1 MDNATASLS
10 LMLKQL
16 KLATMVKEWDALGN
30 KAVKEQWSPQ
40 QYLSELCHIELAN
53 REDKRLQR
61 LLKDAKLPAGKN
73 LGNFDFNL
81 VDGISK
87 HQVIDLVNQPRWLK
101 LGSNCNPPGK
111 SEQLLVENSAKLKQR
126 SFLCANHDT
135 QTVRSWR
142 Y

>member
-53 REDKRLQR
+53 RGR
-61 LLKDAKLPAGKN
+61 
-73 LGNFDFNL
+73 
-81 VDGISK
+81 
-87 HQVIDLVNQPRWLK
+87 
-101 LGSNCNPPGK
+101 
-111 SEQLLVENSAKLKQR
+111 
-126 SFLCANHDT
+126 
-135 QTVRSWR
+135 
-142 Y
+142 